1 LRDLC
6 QPPARSTLESWPRGF
21 ALFLALLFVVKM
33 AIILILGTVSFE
45 DSGLY
50 VHMGEMILSDPSWLT
65 DGHWGLGLAS
75 DRLFRPYGYPLLI
88 AAAKWTG
95 GTHFWSL
102 VALLQVAGSVAA
114 LALVGLMAKAFVT
127 RPALW
132 WAVVGLCALSSFQLF
147 DTALLTDSLYA
158 SLFIIV
164 MVTLVTATVRGRT
177 LSHGLALMLGIAWA
191 LSISLR
197 DVGLYYTI
205 LPVAWLIAGTRKGGK
220 ILGLGTAFLLPI
232 VGLVGLTLWWN
243 LYRTGH
249 LFFSLTGTLNW
260 LWPSFNISDQ
270 GLGTPFDCADAVCG
284 IVRDHD
290 VGKGMAGVAAVAD
303 VLTVDWGLDPI
314 ALGKVSFAH
323 FLSVVRTHPFAYLV
337 TIINNM
343 RFDRLADLAFNP
355 LANLNDFIQLGPV
368 IRQRMLPGTRELF
381 RQIKQGDLA
390 TIPLFLTV
398 GIPHLLSW
406 LGLALFLAGAPLVA
420 LKRLGQERRAA
431 AMLGLWITVFIFI
444 GGYSLV
450 HMETRHALPIVPFIL
465 VAAAWVVETRLERSS
480 R

>member
-1 LRDLC
+1 M
-6 QPPARSTLESWPRGF
+6 ESWPRGF

-33 AIILILGTVSFE
+33 TVILVLGTVSFE

-50 VHMGEMILSDPSWLT
+50 LHMGDMILTDPSWLT
-65 DGHWGLGLAS
+65 DGHWALGLAS

-88 AAAKWTG
+88 AATKWAG

-102 VALLQVAGSVAA
+102 IALLQVAGSVAA
-114 LALVGLMAKAFVT
+114 LALVGRMAKSIVT
-127 RPALW
+127 RPGLW
-132 WAVVGLCALSSFQLF
+132 WSIVGLCALSGFQLF
-147 DTALLTDSLYA
+147 DAALLTDSLYT
-158 SLFIIV
+158 SLFLIV
-164 MVTLVTATVRGRT
+164 MGTLVTATVRDRG
-177 LSHGLALMLGIAWA
+177 LSTGLALMLGVAWA
-191 LSISLR
+191 VSMTLR

-205 LPVAWLIAGTRKGGK
+205 LPVAWLIAGTRKEPLGK
-220 ILGLGTAFLLPI
+220 ILGLGAAFLLPI

-249 LFFSLTGTLNW
+249 LFFSLTGTVNW

-270 GLGTPFDCADAVCG
+270 GLAAPFDCADAVCG
-284 IVRDHD
+284 IVRDHGI
-290 VGKGMAGVAAVAD
+290 GKGMAGVAAVAD
-303 VLTVDWGLDPI
+303 ILTSDWGLDPI
-314 ALGKVSFAH
+314 ALGKISFAH
-323 FLSVVRTHPFAYLV
+323 FLSVVQAHPFAYLV

-368 IRQRMLPGTRELF
+368 IQQRLLPGTRELF
-381 RQIKQGDLA
+381 RQIRQGDLA
-390 TIPLFLTV
+390 TIPLFLAV

-406 LGLALFLAGAPLVA
+406 LGLALFLVGAPLVA
-420 LKRLGQERRAA
+420 LRRLGHERRAA
-431 AMLGLWITVFIFI
+431 VTLGLWITVFIFI

-480 R
+480 RSF